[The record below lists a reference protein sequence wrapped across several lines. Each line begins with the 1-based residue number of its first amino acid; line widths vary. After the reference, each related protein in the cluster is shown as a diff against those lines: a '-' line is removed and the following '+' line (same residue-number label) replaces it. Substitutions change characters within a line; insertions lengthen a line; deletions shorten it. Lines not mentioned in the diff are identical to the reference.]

1 MKLSSKAHYGLNACY
16 ALAQL
21 SPDGKASARELEE
34 ALSVSGKYLEQM
46 MRLLSARDIVKALN
60 TIDVRVYDHVII
72 SPEHCFSFNHS
83 GIIQNGEVA
92 ELRRAAEIKR

>member
-1 MKLSSKAHYGLNACY
+1 MHNH
-16 ALAQL
+16 
-21 SPDGKASARELEE
+21 P
-34 ALSVSGKYLEQM
+34 SGDPTPSRQDVEM
-46 MRLLSARDIVKALN
+46 TRDIVKALN